1 MIELKFCKKQKFKKI
16 KFIQGVSSAIPIV
29 IGYMPISITFGVI
42 AKQMG
47 LPLFQS
53 VLMSSLVF
61 AGASQFM
68 AVNMLAKG
76 SGVLEIIL
84 ATFVLNFRQFIM
96 SLSLM
101 NILEQT
107 TGTWKSILSLGITDE
122 IFAVASLQKEK
133 VNHLFLTGLTITA
146 YAAWVIGT
154 LIGGLL
160 SNVIPPNISA
170 DMSITLYA
178 MFIGLL
184 VPAIRGMWQ
193 VGVVAA
199 ISMLLNTIFGM
210 FISSGW
216 SIVLAT
222 LLGGL
227 MGAFI
232 IRRDKK

>member
-1 MIELKFCKKQKFKKI
+1 MIELKFCKKQKFNKI

-68 AVNMLAKG
+68 AINMLAKG

-227 MGAFI
+227 MGAFF